1 MSDIKP
7 LSVDTLYQ
15 RCDPALL
22 DFETTDELEDL
33 SEVIGQERAIGALH
47 FGVGIR
53 KKGYNLYVLGPPGL
67 GKHNVVKTYLQTKA
81 AEAPAPA
88 DWCYVNDFDDP
99 NRPRALRLPAGRG
112 AALRRDMHHL
122 VEDLLSAIPAAFDAE
137 EYQARAKE
145 LEKEFHE
152 RQEKALG
159 ELQERAQAQH
169 IALLRTPGG
178 FAFAPMRDEE
188 VMSPEEFAKLPE
200 DEQKT
205 LETQV
210 GELQEELQ
218 KVLRQVPQWRKET
231 RDKLKALNQ
240 ETTLLAVGHEI
251 DALRESYVEFPEVL
265 AFLDAVQQDIVEN
278 VDDFR
283 NQEEVPE
290 NQLGRAAM
298 REPAF
303 RRYQVNV
310 IIDHDEETAAP
321 VVYEN
326 NPTHDNLVGRI
337 EHLAQ
342 MGTLVT
348 DFMLI
353 KSGALHRAN
362 GGYLILDAQKVLTQP
377 FVWEALKRALFA
389 EQIRIESLGQ
399 MLSMISTV
407 SLEPEPIPLDV
418 KIVLLGDRMLYY
430 LLYEYDPEFGELFKV
445 AADFEEQIDRSP
457 ENTRLYARM
466 LATVAR
472 QEKLQAFDRGA
483 VARLIEH
490 AARRVEDT
498 EKMSTHMSGIAD
510 LLREADHWAS
520 QAGRSSVTTA
530 DVDHAITQQIYRAGR
545 IQQRLQ
551 EAIRRGTLLID
562 SEGQQVGQVN
572 GLTIIELGGFLFGHP
587 ARITATARLGEGE
600 VVDIEREVELGG
612 ASHSKG
618 VLILSSFLSA
628 RYALDRPLSLTA
640 SLVFEQSYGYV
651 DGDSAS
657 MAELCALLSVLAD
670 VPVRQSFAVTG
681 SVNQLGHVQ
690 PIGGVNEKV
699 EGFFDVCKARGLTGE
714 QGVIIPSTNVK
725 HLMLRADVR
734 EAAEQ
739 GQFAIYAVETVD
751 EAIALLTG
759 LPAGER
765 GVEGKFAE
773 GSVNR
778 RVEDRLLEFSELR
791 QEFGEHDKGK
801 LEVKI
806 DSEGEVTEVGQ
817 DGDEP
822 DGRDG

>member
-7 LSVDTLYQ
+7 LSLDALYQ
-15 RCDPALL
+15 RCDPADL
-22 DFETTDELEDL
+22 DFETTAELEDL

-67 GKHNVVKTYLQTKA
+67 GKHNVVKAYLQTKA
-81 AEAPAPA
+81 AEAPVPP
-88 DWCYVNDFDDP
+88 DWCYVNDFDAP
-99 NRPRALRLPAGRG
+99 NRPRVLRLPAGRG
-112 AALRRDMHHL
+112 ASLRRDMEHL
-122 VEDLLSAIPAAFDAE
+122 IEDLLSAIPAAFDSD
-137 EYQARAKE
+137 EYQGRSKE
-145 LEKEFHE
+145 IEKQFHE

-188 VMSPEEFAKLPE
+188 VMSPDEFAKLPE

-205 LETQV
+205 LEAQV
-210 GELQEELQ
+210 GELQEQLQ
-218 KVLRQVPQWRKET
+218 KLLRQVPQWRKET
-231 RDKLKALNQ
+231 RDKLKELNQ

-251 DALRESYVEFPEVL
+251 DALRSSYSEFSEVQS
-265 AFLDAVQQDIVEN
+265 FLDAVQQDIVEN
-278 VDDFR
+278 VEDFR
-283 NQEEVPE
+283 NQEDVPE
-290 NQLGRAAM
+290 SQLGHAAARA
-298 REPAF
+298 PAY

-310 IIDHDEETAAP
+310 IVDHDEETAAP

-362 GGYLILDAQKVLTQP
+362 GGYLILDAHKLLTQP
-377 FVWEALKRALFA
+377 FAWEALKRALFS
-389 EQIRIESLGQ
+389 EQVRIESLGQ

-472 QEKLQAFDRGA
+472 QEKLQPFGRGA

-510 LLREADHWAS
+510 VLREADHWAS
-520 QAGRSSVTTA
+520 EAGRSTVTTA
-530 DVDHAITQQIYRAGR
+530 DVDYAVSQQIYRAGR

-562 SEGQQVGQVN
+562 SDGQQVGQVN

-628 RYALDRPLSLTA
+628 RYALERPLSLAA

-657 MAELCALLSVLAD
+657 MAELCALLSVLAE

-690 PIGGVNEKV
+690 PIGGVNEKI
-699 EGFFDVCKARGLTGE
+699 EGFFDICKARGPNGD

-725 HLMLRADVR
+725 HLMLREDVR

-739 GQFAIYAVETVD
+739 GQFVIYAVDSVD
-751 EAIALLTG
+751 QAIALLTG

-765 GVEGKFAE
+765 GDEGKFPE

-791 QEFGEHDKGK
+791 QEFGEHEKGK
-801 LEVKI
+801 VEVKI
-806 DSEGEVTEVGQ
+806 DSEGEVTEVDPQ
-817 DGDEP
+817 ADDE
-822 DGRDG
+822 GERDG

>member
-1 MSDIKP
+1 MSDLKA
-7 LSVDTLYQ
+7 LSVEELYQ

-205 LETQV
+205 LESQV

-399 MLSMISTV
+399 MLSVISTV

-472 QEKLQAFDRGA
+472 QEKLQPFDRGA

-587 ARITATARLGEGE
+587 TRITATARLGEGE

-628 RYALDRPLSLTA
+628 RYALDRPLSLVA

-690 PIGGVNEKV
+690 PIGGVNEKI

-725 HLMLRADVR
+725 HLMLREDVR

-765 GVEGKFAE
+765 GEEGKFAE

>member
-1 MSDIKP
+1 MSDPKA
-7 LSVDTLYQ
+7 LSVEQLYQ

-22 DFETTDELEDL
+22 DFETTAELEDL

-67 GKHNVVKTYLQTKA
+67 GKHNVVKTYLQAKA
-81 AEAPAPA
+81 GEAPAPA
-88 DWCYVNDFDDP
+88 DWCYVNDFEDP

-112 AALRRDMHHL
+112 AALRRDMQHL
-122 VEDLLSAIPAAFDAE
+122 IEDLLSAIPAAFDAE

-145 LEKEFHE
+145 IEKEFHE

-159 ELQERAQAQH
+159 ELQERAKAEH

-178 FAFAPMRDEE
+178 FAFAPMSDEE
-188 VMSPEEFAKLPE
+188 VMSPDAFAKLPE
-200 DEQKT
+200 DEQKA
-205 LETQV
+205 LEAQV
-210 GELQEELQ
+210 SELQEQLQ
-218 KVLRQVPQWRKET
+218 KLLSQVPQWRKET
-231 RDKLKALNQ
+231 RDKLKALTQ

-251 DALRESYVEFPEVL
+251 DALRDSYKEFPDVL
-265 AFLDAVQQDIVEN
+265 SFLDAVQQDIVDN

-310 IIDHDEETAAP
+310 VVDHDEERNAP

-342 MGTLVT
+342 MGALVT

-362 GGYLILDAQKVLTQP
+362 GGYLILDAHKLLTQP
-377 FVWEALKRALFA
+377 YAWEALKRALFA

-399 MLSMISTV
+399 MLSLISTA
-407 SLEPEPIPLDV
+407 SLEPEPIPLNV
-418 KIVLLGDRMLYY
+418 KVVLLGDRMLYY

-445 AADFEEQIDRSP
+445 AADFEEQIDRSA

-472 QEKLQAFDRGA
+472 QEELQPFDRGA

-520 QAGRSSVTTA
+520 QAGRSTVTTS
-530 DVDHAITQQIYRAGR
+530 DVDYAIEQQVYRSGR

-562 SEGQQVGQVN
+562 SDGEQVGQVN
-572 GLTIIELGGFLFGHP
+572 GLTIMELGGFLFGHP
-587 ARITATARLGEGE
+587 TRITATARLGEGE
-600 VVDIEREVELGG
+600 LVDIEREVELGG

-618 VLILSSFLSA
+618 VLILSNFLSA
-628 RYALDRPLSLTA
+628 RYARQRPMSLSA

-657 MAELCALLSVLAD
+657 VGELCALLSVLAEA
-670 VPVRQSFAVTG
+670 PVRQSLAVTG
-681 SVNQLGHVQ
+681 SVNQHGQVQ
-690 PIGGVNEKV
+690 PIGGVNEKI
-699 EGFFDVCKARGLTGE
+699 EGFFDICKARGLNGE
-714 QGVIIPSTNVK
+714 QGVIIPATNVK
-725 HLMLRADVR
+725 HLMLRRDVR

-739 GQFAIYAVETVD
+739 GRFHIYAVATVD
-751 EAIALLTG
+751 EAVALLTG

-765 GVEGKFAE
+765 GDGDRFPE

-778 RVEDRLLEFSELR
+778 RVEDRLLQFSELR

-801 LEVKI
+801 VEVKI
-806 DSEGEVTEVGQ
+806 DSEGEVSDVDTS
-817 DGDEP
+817 DGGGEGG
-822 DGRDG
+822 DG